1 MLNFTDLRKVTSNL
15 PRWRF
20 STGARWLLIPI
31 AYLLVLTTSIAQVV
45 ISEVYANNTFTL
57 QNNGN
62 SSADLSSY
70 WICDFPSYERLS
82 SLTVECGSLNLG
94 AGASVTLSGFSISN
108 SEGELGLY
116 TTNSFGNSNAIRAYV
131 DWGSSTGGRAGV
143 AVSAGIWTQG
153 DQVSAFG
160 NSESLQFDGEGN
172 SVGDWSINAN
182 PVICPAEMPTAPANT
197 ARYRVT
203 FDAFWSAQ
211 THPTDFPGSSAH
223 FSGLIGLTHS
233 DNVSL
238 FEVGGI
244 ASPGIVNMAETGGKS
259 PLTSEIDAVIASGA
273 GFAQING
280 GGIGVSPSSVSVEF
294 DIAESHPL
302 ATVTSMIAPSPDWF
316 VGVRDLNL
324 FESGSWLNRTVTV
337 AVYDAG
343 SDSGSTFTSPN
354 QSTSPPQGIS
364 MITDGPLAV
373 NDVISSMG
381 TLTFERIDGPATE
394 ANPCSVSGGTLTG
407 GPFTFTVGDGVAD
420 NIAAGSIGLSGNS
433 GSNSA
438 WVVTDD
444 QGNIL
449 GLPPMPSVV
458 DFDGAGVGT
467 CLIWHLSFEDGL
479 QGAEVGKNASD
490 LEGCYSLSN
499 SIEVRRLAAPTC
511 SVSGGTLTGGPF
523 TFTVGDGVADN
534 IAAGSIGLSGNSGA
548 NSAWVVTDDQGNIL
562 GLPPMPSVVDFDGA
576 GVGTC
581 LIWHLSFEDGL
592 QGAEVGKNANDLEG
606 CFSLSNSVEVRRLAA
621 PTCSVSGG
629 TLLGGPFTYCVDGT
643 ADNIPSGALNLV
655 DAKGTNNQW
664 VVTDLSGNI
673 LGLPPTFSA
682 PNFDDAGPGV
692 CLVWNLAYEAG
703 LTGLAMGNNV
713 SQLVGCY
720 SFSNSVS
727 VTRNEPKGGTLTGGP
742 FSFTVGD
749 GVADNIAAGSIE
761 LSGNSGAN
769 SAWVVTDDQGNILGL
784 PPMPSVVD
792 FDGAGP
798 GVCLIWHL
806 SFEGEIQGAEVG
818 KNANDLQGC
827 FSLSNAISVT
837 RTVSNTASCVTPSE
851 ATITTK
857 ASTKYNFT
865 WDPVVGANGYIIQ
878 FRLKGKDKWAVTAFL
893 VTPHARVWARPNLD
907 FEYRIKTVC
916 GDGESAYSSIYDFST
931 KRGNLMDTVSESRS
945 EDTLEADVDL
955 MSNAELSL
963 GDLEVAPNPFF
974 EELNVGYEVLGE
986 EATLSIYH
994 LSGQKVFE
1002 RIISKEVSTHRIE
1015 LGDIPSGIFLLTIE
1029 EEGLPVLNRRIV
1041 KQSRF

>member
-1 MLNFTDLRKVTSNL
+1 MLNFTDLRKATSNL

-373 NDVISSMG
+373 NGVIASMG
-381 TLTFERIDGPATE
+381 TLTFERIDGPATD
-394 ANPCSVSGGTLTG
+394 ANPCT
-407 GPFTFTVGDGVAD
+407 
-420 NIAAGSIGLSGNS
+420 
-433 GSNSA
+433 
-438 WVVTDD
+438 
-444 QGNIL
+444 
-449 GLPPMPSVV
+449 
-458 DFDGAGVGT
+458 
-467 CLIWHLSFEDGL
+467 
-479 QGAEVGKNASD
+479 
-490 LEGCYSLSN
+490 
-499 SIEVRRLAAPTC
+499 
-511 SVSGGTLTGGPF
+511 VSGGTLTGGPF